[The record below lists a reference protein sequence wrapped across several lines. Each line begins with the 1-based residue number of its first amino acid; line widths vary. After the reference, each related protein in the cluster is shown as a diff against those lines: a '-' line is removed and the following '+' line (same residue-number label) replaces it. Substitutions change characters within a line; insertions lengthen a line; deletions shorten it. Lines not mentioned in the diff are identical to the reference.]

1 MQINSLGILIHTST
15 NSGFTGINM
24 DMNSLIPDMVLV
36 SSKYISSSVP
46 EEDDKASD
54 SLSIARANL
63 DD

>member
-1 MQINSLGILIHTST
+1 MQINTLGILIHTST

-24 DMNSLIPDMVLV
+24 DMNYLIPDMVLV
-36 SSKYISSSVP
+36 SSKYISTFVP
-46 EEDDKASD
+46 EEYDKASL